1 MLKNRMAQV
10 DMSLFAAVLVLLG
23 LGIVLVYSSSFAV
36 AEHKFGGSDF
46 FLVRQSVRALLAIT
60 GFMVFINIDYHV
72 WGKLGNLMYLIALV
86 LLAIVLLLPESH
98 MVKGAKRWLT
108 LGPVTFQVSDFARMA
123 LILVLARN
131 CENEGSQIREW
142 KVFFRNC
149 VLIGI
154 ICGMILL
161 EPNYSTALIL
171 GITGLAM
178 LFLSGARF
186 AHITSLALL
195 LVPAAYFLVM
205 KTPYRKARWDGFVN
219 MAEQKGSSGYQ
230 AYQSL
235 IGLGNGG
242 LFGVG
247 LGRGEQ
253 KFFYLP
259 EPHTDFA
266 ISILGE
272 EIGFIGLMLV
282 GALFVFVIYR
292 GMRISLH
299 ASDKLGQMMAF
310 GLTIVVALY
319 ALMHSFVGT
328 GLIPTTGIPLP
339 FLSYGGMSL
348 VFMMCSMGIILNISS
363 KTRPLSEVQRL
374 FKGERISR
382 IRESKVSR

>member
-1 MLKNRMAQV
+1 
-10 DMSLFAAVLVLLG
+10 
-23 LGIVLVYSSSFAV
+23 
-36 AEHKFGGSDF
+36 
-46 FLVRQSVRALLAIT
+46 
-60 GFMVFINIDYHV
+60 
-72 WGKLGNLMYLIALV
+72 
-86 LLAIVLLLPESH
+86 
-98 MVKGAKRWLT
+98 
-108 LGPVTFQVSDFARMA
+108 
-123 LILVLARN
+123 
-131 CENEGSQIREW
+131 
-142 KVFFRNC
+142 
-149 VLIGI
+149 
-154 ICGMILL
+154 MILL

-186 AHITSLALL
+186 AHITSLVLL
-195 LVPAAYFLVM
+195 LVPAAYFLAM

-292 GMRISLH
+292 GANISH

-328 GLIPTTGIPLP
+328 GS
-339 FLSYGGMSL
+339 FLLQEYPSL
-348 VFMMCSMGIILNISS
+348 F
-363 KTRPLSEVQRL
+363 
-374 FKGERISR
+374 
-382 IRESKVSR
+382 